1 MANPGSRSGIDVWEV
16 NLAAMA
22 AQEADFDRGDPLIGW
37 CWLSEDERDRADRY
51 RQLRDRQQFVMTR
64 GLLRQ
69 RLGDYLGL
77 PPASLRFCYGQHGK
91 PALDPSLLS
100 DRPLWFNTSH
110 SGGVALLAFSWDGAI
125 GVDLEAPRSMSDAHL
140 LKLAQRFFFA
150 PEVQALERVNG
161 AERSALFFR
170 YWTCKEAH
178 VKATGIG
185 LSQLAHT
192 PIHWNA
198 DDQPQPLTDA
208 TGQISTIQTLSLRC
222 GYPAAIAAIGH
233 PPIVRLIA
241 FPA

>member
-1 MANPGSRSGIDVWEV
+1 MIDLWEI
-16 NLAAMA
+16 NLETLAA
-22 AQEADFDRGDPLIGW
+22 QNKGLDRCDQWIGW
-37 CWLSEDERDRADRY
+37 RWLSEDERDRADRY
-51 RQLRDRQQFVMTR
+51 RQSRDRQQFVMTR

-77 PPASLRFCYGQHGK
+77 SPASLQFCYGQYGK
-91 PALDPSLLS
+91 PELDLSRLS
-100 DRPLWFNTSH
+100 DRSLWFNTSH

-150 PEVQALERVNG
+150 SEVQALERVNG

-170 YWTCKEAH
+170 YWTCKEAR

-233 PPIVRLIA
+233 PPIVRSRSTLIDDTD
-241 FPA
+241 